1 MIQIVSISFTADLSK
16 TYLTLKSQQMLKNRY
31 FLALALS
38 LLKIGV
44 VTPYSS
50 QIGTLN
56 RVFFNDACLTRRFV
70 LLLLSQVN
78 K

>member
-50 QIGTLN
+50 QIGTL
-56 RVFFNDACLTRRFV
+56 
-70 LLLLSQVN
+70 
-78 K
+78 